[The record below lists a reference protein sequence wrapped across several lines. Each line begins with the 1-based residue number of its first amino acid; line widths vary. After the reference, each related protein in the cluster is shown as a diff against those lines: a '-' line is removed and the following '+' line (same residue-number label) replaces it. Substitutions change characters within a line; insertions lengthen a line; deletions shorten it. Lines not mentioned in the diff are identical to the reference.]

1 MSTRCHLLRYL
12 RDYCLSLG
20 LVWTITSVLDFAYYV
35 LLNVAGARMAMRT
48 RRKLF
53 HSVLR
58 QVRHASRMEPSE
70 RGLCFRRSTYC
81 GNQSL

>member
-1 MSTRCHLLRYL
+1 MSTRCHSLRYL

-58 QVRHASRMEPSE
+58 QVRHASRME
-70 RGLCFRRSTYC
+70 
-81 GNQSL
+81 